1 MPRAMAA
8 FGVYLGLFFTALLA
22 ATIFPAQSEAL
33 LGGLLLSK
41 AYSPALLIAVAT
53 VGNTLGSCVN
63 WWLGRSVERFR
74 DRAWFPVS
82 GTTLMR
88 YQARYQRWGK
98 WSLLLSWAPFGGD
111 ALTVIAG
118 VMREPFTTFLAI
130 VSFAK
135 LMRYLVLAAVVLQ
148 FV

>member
-8 FGVYLGLFFTALLA
+8 LGVYLGLFFTAFAA

-33 LGGLLLSK
+33 LGGLLLSN
-41 AYSPALLIAVAT
+41 AYSPVLLIAVAT
-53 VGNTLGSCVN
+53 LGNTLGSCVN
-63 WWLGRSVERFR
+63 WWLGRSVERFKG
-74 DRAWFPVS
+74 RAWFPVS
-82 GTTLMR
+82 GATLIR

-118 VMREPFTTFLAI
+118 VMREPFMTFLAI

-135 LMRYLVLAAVVLQ
+135 LARYLVLAALVLQ

>member
-1 MPRAMAA
+1 MAA
-8 FGVYLGLFFTALLA
+8 FGVYLGLFITAFVA

-33 LGGLLLSK
+33 LSVLLLTDL
-41 AYSPALLIAVAT
+41 YSPTLLIAVAT

-63 WWLGRSVERFR
+63 WWLGRSLERFK
-74 DRAWFPVS
+74 DKAWFPVS
-82 GTTLMR
+82 AATLET
-88 YQARYQRWGK
+88 YQSRYQRWGK

-118 VMREPFTTFLAI
+118 VMREPFLTFLTI

-135 LMRYLVLAAVVLQ
+135 LARYLVLAAVVLQ